1 MHISA
6 GPHAQLPGTRACDA
20 QKHQDPGKHRV
31 RGAPW
36 EEIDREAGEWRILG
50 ERMKHQ
56 REHRVPM
63 SGRALEILDA
73 AGEGTARTGL
83 VFPSPT
89 GQVLRDLV
97 FNRLLHELEIQAGG
111 PPRST
116 TNTVASV
123 SASLPGRLNRTEAA
137 VRQRAWRR
145 RAAQL
150 EDDSR
155 VDHGPP
161 VLGRRPRMSGFDNRT
176 RRSTPC
182 SWGN

>member
-1 MHISA
+1 M
-6 GPHAQLPGTRACDA
+6 
-20 QKHQDPGKHRV
+20 

-36 EEIDREAGEWRILG
+36 EEIDREAGEWRIPG

-89 GQVLRDLV
+89 GRVLRNLV

-123 SASLPGRLNRTEAA
+123 SASLPAVSIGPKRLSGSGRGGGA
-137 VRQRAWRR
+137 
-145 RAAQL
+145 
-150 EDDSR
+150 
-155 VDHGPP
+155 
-161 VLGRRPRMSGFDNRT
+161 RPN
-176 RRSTPC
+176 
-182 SWGN
+182 

>member
-1 MHISA
+1 MITHDKGYYHSYLEETL
-6 GPHAQLPGTRACDA
+6 HAQQPGTRACDA
-20 QKHQDPGKHRV
+20 QKHQDLGKHRV
-31 RGAPW
+31 RGVPW
-36 EEIDREAGEWRILG
+36 EEIDREAGEWRIPG

-89 GQVLRDLV
+89 GRVLRDLV

-123 SASLPGRLNRTEAA
+123 SASLPAVSIGPKRLSGSGRGGGA
-137 VRQRAWRR
+137 
-145 RAAQL
+145 
-150 EDDSR
+150 
-155 VDHGPP
+155 
-161 VLGRRPRMSGFDNRT
+161 RPN
-176 RRSTPC
+176 
-182 SWGN
+182 